1 MKKAAI
7 LAKFRKCNRWFSL
20 NEENKMMYILI
31 LFFISISV
39 LSCSI
44 DNSDDNPKYKR
55 VFLNID
61 AESDSVGFPDS
72 SPEINIGKYGY
83 ASFLNPNSNL
93 GLDTVTIPLD
103 GYNSDCSVHLDFFSC
118 HSHSKSCPS
127 EPRSSDTVFINYGE
141 SKLTDYLP
149 YRKIPELDTLAI
161 KDLFTTA
168 IVNNDIEL
176 SDTVESN
183 YKFSQNGLPSGVDFY
198 DVPTAD
204 KAKISG
210 PYTPDNCAILISYPS
225 LSVYAYQLQKRG
237 SAIVPKDT
245 TITWTLIYTDQYGH
259 SDSLEVRTKFR

>member
-1 MKKAAI
+1 MI
-7 LAKFRKCNRWFSL
+7 YLLF
-20 NEENKMMYILI
+20 

-44 DNSDDNPKYKR
+44 DDPDDNPKYKR

-72 SPEINIGKYGY
+72 SPEINIEKYGY

-103 GYNSDCSVHLDFFSC
+103 GGFSNCTVYPNFFSC

-149 YRKIPELDTLAI
+149 YRKIPELDTLRI
-161 KDLFTTA
+161 KKLFTTA
-168 IVNNDIEL
+168 NVDEGIEL
-176 SDTVESN
+176 SDTIESN

-198 DVPTAD
+198 NVRTAD
-204 KAKISG
+204 RAKIQG
-210 PYTPDNCAILISYPS
+210 PYTPDNCAIRVSYPS
-225 LSVYAYQLQKRG
+225 LSVYAYQLQKKNN
-237 SAIVPKDT
+237 SAVVPKDT
-245 TITWTLIYTDQYGH
+245 TITWTLIYTDQYGRG
-259 SDSLEVRTKFR
+259 DSLEVKTKFR